1 MIKENEKLL
10 IELQGESPRGS
21 SLLLFLIIFIL
32 SVLFW
37 WAYVTQLDV
46 VIRGQGKIISQ
57 GKNQMVQSADA
68 GVIIE
73 RFVSVGDT
81 IQTGDIL
88 FEIDLI
94 DLKGQI
100 DQINERIILLQIKK
114 DRLNAESG
122 KLEFKP
128 KSYLTGEKL
137 EFAASETQLFISR
150 SEQLISK
157 KRVLE
162 SRRDQRKSEIGKL
175 FTEEEY
181 LLRNLKLIISE
192 IEAVEPLV
200 EANLAPETRLIKLQ
214 RDKADTSGRLS
225 GIPYSIEQIRG
236 SIIEIDEQLAAEDQ
250 NFLTQ
255 ALSELSQ
262 VNLEIDE
269 LGARLPLLK
278 ARLKKSLVRSPID
291 GIVNRITFESDEAY
305 IKTGDVL
312 LEIVPIGDQLIVE
325 AKIDPKDIAKIAVS
339 NEARVSLTA
348 FDASKFGRIDGEV
361 IKISADALSNAE
373 TGEQFY
379 SVQVSL
385 TGGIQSSDGED
396 LTILPGMVATIEVLS
411 GKRSILDY
419 FWQPLV
425 KGKDKAFRE

>member
-10 IELQGESPRGS
+10 IELQGESARGS
-21 SLLLFLIIFIL
+21 SLLLFLIVFIL

-137 EFAASETQLFISR
+137 EFVASETQLFISR

-175 FTEEEY
+175 ISEEEY
-181 LLRNLKLIISE
+181 LLRNLKLIMSE

-269 LGARLPLLK
+269 LAARLPLLK
-278 ARLKKSLVRSPID
+278 ARLEKALVKSPID

-305 IKTGDVL
+305 VKTGDVL
-312 LEIVPIGDQLIVE
+312 LEIVPIDDQLIVE
-325 AKIDPKDIAKIAVS
+325 AKIDPKDIAKIAIS